1 MSGELSVGA
10 GALRKRLDEAVVLQ
24 ATVAQLAKD
33 LDVADLRTPP
43 TGQEAFEAVRAQ
55 VLTALERMQAGSG
68 SGLSR
73 AVNRVDLTEVQVN
86 DALGRGGLV
95 ELAGLMVLRCLQK
108 VLIRE
113 HYAGRA

>member
-73 AVNRVDLTEVQVN
+73 AVNRVDLTESQVN

>member
-1 MSGELSVGA
+1 MSGELSVGV

>member
-1 MSGELSVGA
+1 MSGELSVGV

-73 AVNRVDLTEVQVN
+73 AVNRVDLTESQVN

>member
-1 MSGELSVGA
+1 MSGELSVGV

-73 AVNRVDLTEVQVN
+73 AVNRVDLTESQVN

-95 ELAGLMVLRCLQK
+95 ELAGQMVLRCLQK